1 MLIARSLPGVDAD
14 GVLAAER
21 VRWTQRRDAASARA
35 HHPTDAQDGSASHEG
50 PGPEG
55 ERQLAVLVSACGDST
70 TPAPPALGRQIDRMG
85 RAGVNTAL
93 TDPFNLNKTAADA
106 VKDQYNAAPQS
117 QWASYAPRIAGN
129 LAILDSLDTVCG
141 NQILAGSTASA
152 GRYNTLAGVLADDQI
167 YVNTDSGTCTQYL
180 AVEANAIG
188 IRNGDCG
195 GRTPLNLPRRPPGEG
210 GTHARCSLLAER
222 IVGTPFNDCRCFHGT
237 SQSLRDA

>member
-1 MLIARSLPGVDAD
+1 MKNTR
-14 GVLAAER
+14 LAT
-21 VRWTQRRDAASARA
+21 VAALGLTA
-35 HHPTDAQDGSASHEG
+35 
-50 PGPEG
+50 
-55 ERQLAVLVSACGDST
+55 LVSACGDST

-93 TDPFNLNKTAADA
+93 TDPFNLNKSASDA
-106 VKDQYNAAPQS
+106 VKDQYNAAAQS

-141 NQILAGSTASA
+141 NQILAGATASA
-152 GRYNTLAGVLADDQI
+152 GRYNTLATVLADDEI

-195 GRTPLNLPRRPPGEG
+195 GRTPLYNSID
-210 GTHARCSLLAER
+210 TTYSVLAAGALSGVSNGITR
-222 IVGTPFNDCRCFHGT
+222 DADASVANT
-237 SQSLRDA
+237 SQFPFFGNPN